1 MSVIKPT
8 SIILR
13 KSEPILKRN
22 MLKPNECKEIDK
34 DINDWMSE
42 MQIREKDLEE
52 GKAAILDSPVTPDIR
67 QFKEEFVKV

>member
-1 MSVIKPT
+1 
-8 SIILR
+8 
-13 KSEPILKRN
+13 